1 MATIFRAKLEPVKQM
16 DKEFTYKTK
25 LHIVEILKIISNMEK
40 ESNLAIYMNLED
52 IISKVKSKKEHWFSK
67 INKNISIVASLKTI
81 NIMDMALLSMML
93 ENMKVD
99 FNMAKKMGSESSHGL
114 MDPILK
120 VDIKMMKNKVKEN
133 FTIKKAPW

>member
-1 MATIFRAKLEPVKQM
+1 
-16 DKEFTYKTK
+16 
-25 LHIVEILKIISNMEK
+25 
-40 ESNLAIYMNLED
+40 
-52 IISKVKSKKEHWFSK
+52 
-67 INKNISIVASLKTI
+67 
-81 NIMDMALLSMML
+81 MDMALLSMML

-133 FTIKKAPW
+133 FTIKKAP

>member
-99 FNMAKKMGSESSHGL
+99 FSMAKKMVSESSHGL
-114 MDPILK
+114 MDLSLK
-120 VDIKMMKNKVKEN
+120 VDIKMTKNKAKES

>member
-1 MATIFRAKLEPVKQM
+1 MATIFKAKLEPVKQM

>member
-1 MATIFRAKLEPVKQM
+1 
-16 DKEFTYKTK
+16 
-25 LHIVEILKIISNMEK
+25 MEK

-99 FNMAKKMGSESSHGL
+99 FNMAKKMVSESSHGL
-114 MDPILK
+114 MDLSLK
-120 VDIKMMKNKVKEN
+120 VDIKMTKNKAKES

>member
-52 IISKVKSKKEHWFSK
+52 IISKVKSKKEH
-67 INKNISIVASLKTI
+67 
-81 NIMDMALLSMML
+81 
-93 ENMKVD
+93 
-99 FNMAKKMGSESSHGL
+99 
-114 MDPILK
+114 
-120 VDIKMMKNKVKEN
+120 
-133 FTIKKAPW
+133 